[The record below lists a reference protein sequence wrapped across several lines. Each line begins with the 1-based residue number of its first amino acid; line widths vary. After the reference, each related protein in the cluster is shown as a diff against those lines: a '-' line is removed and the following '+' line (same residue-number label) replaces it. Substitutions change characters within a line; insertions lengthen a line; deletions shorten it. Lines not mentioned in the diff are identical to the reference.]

1 MRKFVPYSI
10 IYMSIFYLENLVQRK
25 VAFCSNQFKKYLN
38 KLKISLLQLAGP
50 PIGLSCF
57 ARAVHYPVMGSAA
70 VAPLA
75 TCDRCGR
82 LELSAPRTPCAPSL
96 SPPFPRREPFLRSAP
111 LG

>member
-38 KLKISLLQLAGP
+38 KLKILLLQLAGP

-57 ARAVHYPVMGSAA
+57 ARTVHYPVVGALPWHPWPPTTVVGAWSCQPLEPH
-70 VAPLA
+70 APL
-75 TCDRCGR
+75 
-82 LELSAPRTPCAPSL
+82 LSLPPSPGV
-96 SPPFPRREPFLRSAP
+96 SRS
-111 LG
+111 